1 MSSSLP
7 KVLLI
12 KFYQLQK
19 NIMTTHRVPT
29 VFSQE
34 LHQFYIDSLQVLV
47 VICIGITSF
56 RGYIQQAYMCPGSL
70 AITFRNRSSYNQ
82 SISSPPP
89 PPIQDT
95 QHYQATV
102 ISSRSSNTSPTSIC
116 HLKGRMLFTGITR
129 NSMESRFPEKP
140 HSIINLEHSILLG
153 ILRLDIRSIPPA
165 PPRQRVLKRITIL
178 PHACAIGE
186 ILQGKLAICAQI
198 NFPSSQPIFNQ
209 LFSSRIH

>member
-1 MSSSLP
+1 
-7 KVLLI
+7 
-12 KFYQLQK
+12 
-19 NIMTTHRVPT
+19 MTTHRVPT

-34 LHQFYIDSLQVLV
+34 LHQFYINSLQVLV

-129 NSMESRFPEKP
+129 NSMESRFPGKP

-165 PPRQRVLKRITIL
+165 PPQTTSAQTHYDIA
-178 PHACAIGE
+178 ACVRNRRNTPRKTGYMRPN
-186 ILQGKLAICAQI
+186 Q
-198 NFPSSQPIFNQ
+198 FPQFSANIQPIIFIQ
-209 LFSSRIH
+209 DPLKTHKETLLDSIIA

>member
-102 ISSRSSNTSPTSIC
+102 ISSRSSNTKSNINLP
-116 HLKGRMLFTGITR
+116 LKGKNVIHR
-129 NSMESRFPEKP
+129 NYKKQHGKSISRKT
-140 HSIINLEHSILLG
+140 SQYNQLG
-153 ILRLDIRSIPPA
+153 TLNS
-165 PPRQRVLKRITIL
+165 PRNITIRHPFDSPCSPPDNECSNAL
-178 PHACAIGE
+178 RYCRMR
-186 ILQGKLAICAQI
+186 AQ
-198 NFPSSQPIFNQ
+198 
-209 LFSSRIH
+209 

>member
-1 MSSSLP
+1 
-7 KVLLI
+7 
-12 KFYQLQK
+12 
-19 NIMTTHRVPT
+19 MTTHRVPT

-129 NSMESRFPEKP
+129 NSMESRFPGKT
-140 HSIINLEHSILLG
+140 SQYNQLG
-153 ILRLDIRSIPPA
+153 TLNS
-165 PPRQRVLKRITIL
+165 PRNITIRHPFDSPCSPPDNECSNAL
-178 PHACAIGE
+178 RYCRMR
-186 ILQGKLAICAQI
+186 AQ
-198 NFPSSQPIFNQ
+198 
-209 LFSSRIH
+209 